1 MILLRNKSSWEARF
15 PLDREDKKSYS
26 QNMKSSDLRKIRRQL
41 DLTQRE
47 FAELLGVVGR
57 TVRRWE
63 NEETEIP
70 RRVEGTIREIE
81 RGGAR

>member
-1 MILLRNKSSWEARF
+1 
-15 PLDREDKKSYS
+15 
-26 QNMKSSDLRKIRRQL
+26 MKSSDLRKIRRQL